1 MTNYLVAELVPG
13 ILSDTGKF
21 VSLYHHLETKYAIK
35 ITAAQ
40 DKIRAKVA
48 DFLESEL
55 LQLPPGSPLLV
66 DYRITFSGNKPI
78 EVVEMI
84 VDASKYDFS
93 ISLSGRD
100 S

>member
-1 MTNYLVAELVPG
+1 
-13 ILSDTGKF
+13 
-21 VSLYHHLETKYAIK
+21 LYHHLETKYGIK
-35 ITAAQ
+35 ITADQ
-40 DKIRAKVA
+40 DKIKAKVA

-55 LQLPPGSPLLV
+55 LQLPTGSPLLV
-66 DYRITFSGNKPI
+66 DHRITFSGNKPI

-93 ISLSGRD
+93 VNLSGRV